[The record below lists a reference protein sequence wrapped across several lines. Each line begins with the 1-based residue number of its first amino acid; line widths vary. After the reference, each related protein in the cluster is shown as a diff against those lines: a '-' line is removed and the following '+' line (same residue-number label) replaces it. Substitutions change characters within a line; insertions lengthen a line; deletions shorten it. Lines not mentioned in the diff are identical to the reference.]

1 MPRVLERVLDVDLA
15 LRREPDLAVG
25 DDRLA
30 GGHALADDSLIVH
43 LWDDGH
49 GTEFDAIA
57 GSDDINVLP
66 FLSILHGLN
75 GYDDGVGAVG
85 DPHGHVHELAWPEGV
100 GGVREGGLEG
110 DGAGLR
116 VDGVVDEGQ
125 FAAGDRR
132 ATVRRDGSDREAGRG
147 VAHLRKL
154 GLRDGDRYVHRLDLI
169 SG

>member
-85 DPHGHVHELAWPEGV
+85 DPHGHVHELAPPEGV

-125 FAAGDRR
+125 FASPDRS
-132 ATVRRDGSDREAGRG
+132 AAVLLA
-147 VAHLRKL
+147 
-154 GLRDGDRYVHRLDLI
+154 LRDGYAVGAVAHPR
-169 SG
+169 